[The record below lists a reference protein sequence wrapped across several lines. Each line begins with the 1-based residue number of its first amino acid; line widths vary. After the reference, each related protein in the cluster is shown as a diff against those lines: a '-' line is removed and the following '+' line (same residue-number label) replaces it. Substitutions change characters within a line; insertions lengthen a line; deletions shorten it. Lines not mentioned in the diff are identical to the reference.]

1 MSAAAPCPPSNVSGG
16 FAAPIESHS
25 RGSRGVL
32 QAWPVWQA
40 LPGPASS
47 IGRRAMRRRTRSAA
61 CVISITNQ
69 IAVHRY
75 QRVERQVNQCPGG
88 FEMETTMKA
97 NLPWLKIA
105 TVAVTALSVGNLYHH
120 LYSKSRHVSVCGAH
134 LAQLQLIESQLDTT
148 EAALNAA
155 GSQLNRAK
163 R

>member
-1 MSAAAPCPPSNVSGG
+1 
-16 FAAPIESHS
+16 
-25 RGSRGVL
+25 
-32 QAWPVWQA
+32 
-40 LPGPASS
+40 
-47 IGRRAMRRRTRSAA
+47 MRRRTRPAA
-61 CVISITNQ
+61 CVISITNR
-69 IAVHRY
+69 IAVLRY
-75 QRVERQVNQCPGG
+75 QQVERQVNQCPGG